1 MKRRL
6 VGLLV
11 LALSLL
17 VLTVVS
23 GQKQTR
29 PFSKGAT
36 LLSPAV
42 GNFIV
47 WYADT
52 ACTVTNVRG
61 YRVGGTGA
69 TVNARLNGAS
79 NHLAAAVSLAG
90 ADVGLTQDYGGRA
103 VPNGHSPDI
112 GAYESDQQI
121 SIAALMLRLREA
133 AQTVL
138 SEAHP

>member
-1 MKRRL
+1 MRKL
-6 VGLLV
+6 FIMLSVFGLLAV
-11 LALSLL
+11 QAG
-17 VLTVVS
+17 
-23 GQKQTR
+23 GQSQTR

-79 NHLAAAVSLAG
+79 NHLATAVSLAG
-90 ADVGLTQDYGGRA
+90 ADAWTDGGAVQNTTYAAGDKLEVMVVSVAEAPTQIAIEVDFVRA
-103 VPNGHSPDI
+103 W
-112 GAYESDQQI
+112 
-121 SIAALMLRLREA
+121 
-133 AQTVL
+133 
-138 SEAHP
+138 